1 VSTGTLDAEIDGLRQ
16 ELTDLVAELDRRRHE
31 LLDVKLQLRRHA
43 RPVGLVGLA
52 LAGAVAGA
60 IALRVRRT
68 RRARALTGGRGALGQ
83 LVGRALQRP
92 EPVRVEATVLERI
105 AGAAGSAAAVYL
117 VKAGL
122 DRLLARA
129 DRPGDRR

>member
-43 RPVGLVGLA
+43 RPLGLVALA
-52 LAGAVAGA
+52 LGAAVAGS

-68 RRARALTGGRGALGQ
+68 RRERALTGRRGVLAQVAGRVLHG
-83 LVGRALQRP
+83 P
-92 EPVRVEATVLERI
+92 EPVRLEATVPERI
-105 AGAAGSAAAVYL
+105 IGAAGSAAAVYL

-129 DRPGDRR
+129 GQPADRP